1 MSDAGSIEAPR
12 KGWFSAKT
20 WVMSAGLTLGFAF
33 AMNLIWWSMLSPAA
47 NPGVKEWVIPEG
59 TAAAMESG
67 GAFPFLPNAFSI
79 ASGAKVFVLN
89 RDVVDHQI
97 GAQTIPAK
105 STAELQGL
113 ADGSFSC
120 TIHPSGALSVTLNA
134 RPSIFSTI
142 IPTLALGLPLTFV
155 VGFAL
160 SVLSRLEL

>member
-1 MSDAGSIEAPR
+1 MSAAQSAKLPR
-12 KGWFSAKT
+12 KDRSSARIWT
-20 WVMSAGLTLGFAF
+20 LSAALTLGFAF

-79 ASGAKVFVLN
+79 PAGAKVLVVN

-97 GAQTIPAK
+97 GSQTIPAR
-105 STAELQGL
+105 STAALQGL

-120 TIHPSGALSVTLNA
+120 TIHPSGALSITLNA

-142 IPTLALGLPLTFV
+142 IPTLALGLPLTLM
-155 VGFAL
+155 VGIAV
-160 SVLSRLEL
+160 SIVSRLDL